1 MSKILLV
8 FSRFNNY
15 KIIIKVRNYRNYM
28 SETASQ
34 SAKLVGVE
42 VSKTAFFAVCLDAS
56 GSVSDRIGVAVE
68 SGQEPISQ
76 LVDFIVEAKNKFGG
90 FEKIGLSLPGLLHRR
105 TKRIAYSTNIPEY
118 EKTDFLSETENA
130 TGVRITAE
138 NDANAAAYAEF
149 VQGAGRGSTDMFYAT
164 IGAGIGGAFIF
175 NGEIWE
181 GASGFAGEFGQVA
194 LNSEGMRLE
203 EVASAAN
210 IVRRTRARFHQ
221 DSTSSL
227 NSLIEDKITLADVIE
242 AARKQDDF
250 ARMMLERTG
259 TYVGAAIAGVIN
271 LLNIERIVVGGEIM
285 QAGQVVLDAIVSRA
299 REFSFTPAFKGTEIV
314 RGELGGDAAAIGA
327 ALLSVKQ

>member
-1 MSKILLV
+1 
-8 FSRFNNY
+8 
-15 KIIIKVRNYRNYM
+15 M
-28 SETASQ
+28 SETENQ
-34 SAKLVGVE
+34 PAKIVGVE
-42 VSKTAFFAVCLDAS
+42 VSKSAFYAVCLNES
-56 GSVSDRIGVAVE
+56 GKVVDNLKIAVE
-68 SGQEPISQ
+68 SGQEPVSQ
-76 LVDFIVEAKNKFGG
+76 LVNFIEEAKSKFGD
-90 FEKIGLSLPGLLHRR
+90 FDKVGLALPGLLHRR
-105 TKRIAYSTNIPEY
+105 TKRIAYSTNIPEH
-118 EKTDFLSETENA
+118 EKTDFLSEAETA

-149 VQGAGRGSTDMFYAT
+149 VQGAGRGSGDMFYAT
-164 IGAGIGGAFIF
+164 IGAGIGGAFIL

-227 NSLIEDKITLADVIE
+227 NNLIEDKITLGDVIE

-285 QAGQVVLDAIVSRA
+285 RAGQLVLDAMIRRA
-299 REFSFTPAFKGTEIV
+299 RELSFTPAFKGTEIV
-314 RGELGGDAAAIGA
+314 RGELGDEAAATGA
-327 ALLSVKQ
+327 ALLSVK

>member
-1 MSKILLV
+1 
-8 FSRFNNY
+8 
-15 KIIIKVRNYRNYM
+15 M
-28 SETASQ
+28 SETERQA
-34 SAKLVGVE
+34 AKLVGVE
-42 VSKTAFFAVCLDAS
+42 ASKSAFNAVCLNENGKITDNLK
-56 GSVSDRIGVAVE
+56 IAVE
-68 SGQEPISQ
+68 SGYEPIAQ
-76 LVDFIVEAKNKFGG
+76 LVSFIEEAKNKFGG

-105 TKRIAYSTNIPEY
+105 TKRIAFSTNIPEH
-118 EKTDFLSETENA
+118 EKTDFLSEVESA
-130 TGVRITAE
+130 AGVSITAE

-149 VQGAGRGSTDMFYAT
+149 TQGAGRDCTDLFYAT
-164 IGAGIGGAFIF
+164 IGAGIGGAFIL
-175 NGEIWE
+175 NGELWE
-181 GASGFAGEFGQVA
+181 GASGFAGEFGHIA

-227 NSLIEDKITLADVIE
+227 NYLVEEKITLGDVIE

-285 QAGQVVLDAIVSRA
+285 QAGSLVLDAMIRRA
-299 REFSFTPAFKGTEIV
+299 RELSFTPAFKSTQIV
-314 RGELGGDAAAIGA
+314 AGKLGGDAAAIGA
-327 ALLSVKQ
+327 ALLSVR

>member
-1 MSKILLV
+1 
-8 FSRFNNY
+8 
-15 KIIIKVRNYRNYM
+15 M
-28 SETASQ
+28 SETERQA
-34 SAKLVGVE
+34 AKLVGVE
-42 VSKTAFFAVCLDAS
+42 ASKSAFNAVCLNENGKITDNLK
-56 GSVSDRIGVAVE
+56 IAVE
-68 SGQEPISQ
+68 SGYEPIAQ
-76 LVDFIVEAKNKFGG
+76 LVNFIGQAKNKFGG

-105 TKRIAYSTNIPEY
+105 TKRIAFSTSIPEH
-118 EKTDFLSETENA
+118 EKTGFLSEVESA
-130 TGVRITAE
+130 AGVSITAE

-149 VQGAGRGSTDMFYAT
+149 TQGAGRDCTDLFYAT
-164 IGAGIGGAFIF
+164 IGAGIGGAFIL
-175 NGEIWE
+175 NGELWE
-181 GASGFAGEFGQVA
+181 GASGFAGEFGHIA

-227 NSLIEDKITLADVIE
+227 NYLVEEKITLGDVIE

-285 QAGQVVLDAIVSRA
+285 QAGSLVLDAMIRRA
-299 REFSFTPAFKGTEIV
+299 RELSFTPAFKSTQIV
-314 RGELGGDAAAIGA
+314 AGKLGGDAAAIGA
-327 ALLSVKQ
+327 ALLSVR

>member
-1 MSKILLV
+1 
-8 FSRFNNY
+8 
-15 KIIIKVRNYRNYM
+15 M
-28 SETASQ
+28 SEVENK

-42 VSKTAFFAVCLDAS
+42 VSKAAFYAVCLNETGAITN
-56 GSVSDRIGVAVE
+56 RLKIGVE

-76 LVDFIVEAKNKFGG
+76 LVNFIRQAKNEFGD
-90 FEKIGLSLPGLLHRR
+90 FENIGLSLPGLLHRR
-105 TKRIAYSTNIPEY
+105 TKRIAYSTNIPEH
-118 EKTDFLSETENA
+118 EKTDFLGEAENQ
-130 TGVRITAE
+130 TGVKITAE

-149 VQGAGRGSTDMFYAT
+149 VRGAGRGSSDMFYAT
-164 IGAGIGGAFIF
+164 IGTGIGGAFIF
-175 NGEIWE
+175 GGEIWE

-227 NSLIEDKITLADVIE
+227 NSLIEDKITLADVVE
-242 AARKQDDF
+242 AARNQDDF

-285 QAGQVVLDAIVSRA
+285 QAGQLVLDSIISRA
-299 REFSFTPAFKGTEIV
+299 REFSFTPAFKTTEIV
-314 RGELGGDAAAIGA
+314 RGELGDDAAAIGA
-327 ALLSVKQ
+327 ALLSAK

>member
-1 MSKILLV
+1 
-8 FSRFNNY
+8 
-15 KIIIKVRNYRNYM
+15 M
-28 SETASQ
+28 SETENQ
-34 SAKLVGVE
+34 PAKIVGVE
-42 VSKTAFFAVCLDAS
+42 VSKAAFYAVCLNES
-56 GSVSDRIGVAVE
+56 GKVVDNLKIAVE
-68 SGQEPISQ
+68 SGQEPVSQ
-76 LVDFIVEAKNKFGG
+76 LVNFIEKAKNKFGD
-90 FEKIGLSLPGLLHRR
+90 FDKVGLALPGLLHRR
-105 TKRIAYSTNIPEY
+105 TKRIAYSTNIPEH
-118 EKTDFLSETENA
+118 EKTDFLSEAETA

-149 VQGAGRGSTDMFYAT
+149 VQGAGRGSGDMFYAT

-227 NSLIEDKITLADVIE
+227 NNLIEDKITLGDVIE

-285 QAGQVVLDAIVSRA
+285 RAGQLVLDAMIRRA
-299 REFSFTPAFKGTEIV
+299 RELSFTPAFKGTEIV
-314 RGELGGDAAAIGA
+314 RGELGDEAAATGA
-327 ALLSVKQ
+327 ALLSVK